1 MERKWRVAIV
11 GATGMV
17 GQRFVSLLADHPWFE
32 IAVVAA
38 SARSAGKTYE
48 EAGQRTL
55 GIYWGYSLRC
65 APSGCPRC
73 SGRKQRNKRSRF
85 CFLRRRYEEGR
96 DSRAGRR
103 ICQERNA
110 VVSNNSAHRGTARR
124 ADDRSGAESGACR
137 RHRVSAQTL
146 GHQDRLCDGQTE
158 LLDSILRSR
167 ADCPVRP

>member
-48 EAGQRTL
+48 EAV
-55 GIYWGYSLRC
+55 
-65 APSGCPRC
+65 
-73 SGRKQRNKRSRF
+73 SGRWAFDWDIPSAVRSLVVRDAADVSSVTSEVDFVF
-85 CFLRRRYEEGR
+85 CAVDMKKDEI
-96 DSRAGRR
+96 RAGRR

-110 VVSNNSAHRGTARR
+110 
-124 ADDRSGAESGACR
+124 CR
-137 RHRVSAQTL
+137 FQ
-146 GHQDRLCDGQTE
+146 
-158 LLDSILRSR
+158 
-167 ADCPVRP
+167 